1 MSEANI
7 DFPDWIPARIRGTA
21 TEIVRSGLAPLPVVR
36 RLATDPRMH
45 ALWQELGKRTRERE
59 KYKATEQRFYAA
71 ELSPRSLSWK
81 SLADTFVSQAA
92 KVRALGHDARAREL
106 EQIAEVAMVLE
117 PHAVRCEPPTDMKHE
132 MAEVSL
138 FVDAVARAADG
149 SETITRAELN
159 RLIALERQNGC
170 LTVAGAYEQLARDP
184 VDSRFIVERRRT
196 EARIE
201 AFVESMALSCQR
213 YFGQDL
219 PGIIATLTNVAFER
233 NDLDRY
239 RIRAILKPKPS
250 PKSA

>member
-1 MSEANI
+1 MSEAHI
-7 DFPDWIPARIRGTA
+7 DFPDWVPARVGGAAI
-21 TEIVRSGLAPLPVVR
+21 EIARVDLAPLPIIR
-36 RLATDPRMH
+36 RLATDPRMR
-45 ALWQELGKRTRERE
+45 AVWQELGKRRREE
-59 KYKATEQRFYAA
+59 YKATEQRVYAA
-71 ELSPRSLSWK
+71 ELSPQSLSWE
-81 SLADTFVSQAA
+81 SLAHDFASRAT
-92 KVRALGHDARAREL
+92 KMRALGNDPRAGEL
-106 EQIAEVAMVLE
+106 ETIARVAMVLE